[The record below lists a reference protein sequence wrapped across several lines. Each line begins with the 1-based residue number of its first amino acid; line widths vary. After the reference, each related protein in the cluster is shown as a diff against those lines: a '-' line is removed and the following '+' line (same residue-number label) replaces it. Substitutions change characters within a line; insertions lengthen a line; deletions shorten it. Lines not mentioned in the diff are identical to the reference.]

1 MSRYHYL
8 GLILLVFVVSLF
20 APAKSDGQLVR
31 RVLLLNSY
39 NRDMLWTDSITR
51 GVSDVLSKD
60 STSYKLYVEHM
71 DTKNYFS
78 PEYLE
83 LLKEQYRFKYS
94 NVEFDAVIVSDD
106 NAANFAASNRSLFN
120 NAPVVFCGVND
131 LDFQKTHDMS
141 NMTGVL
147 EFTDVRMTI
156 EAALQ
161 LQPNLKRVYVVV
173 DDTTTGMLSR
183 KQIQD
188 ILPDY
193 RGRLDFA
200 WIEKMSMS
208 EVKETIS
215 NLAEES
221 AVLLASFNRDR
232 LDNWYTYT
240 ESITQL
246 RSVTSVPIYGM
257 WDFYLGR
264 GIVGGMITSGYRHGV
279 MAAEMALD
287 IINGIKPFDIEVVT
301 QDSNQYMFDY
311 KELEYF
317 ELNPELTPKNSVV
330 INKPINLYERYRSQI
345 LIAALLVLT
354 MVLFIFKLLAS
365 NRARRRVE
373 NELEEMNKYQE
384 SLIEQRTEE
393 LVQRSREL
401 EMANHELKKVDNL
414 KTAVVNTVSHDL
426 RTPLTSVL
434 GFCKIIERDFIKY
447 FEPLCSEYA
456 DLGERSERIRKNLG
470 IIESEGERLTR
481 LINDFLDLS
490 KIDAGEIAWN
500 DVSIDTNELFVQALP
515 ILEGY
520 FTGTA
525 VKFHM
530 DVDDNLPGV
539 VADPDRLLQVLNNL
553 VGNAAKFTFHGLVN
567 LRVTT
572 TEGGWLKAT
581 VSDTGMGIPKE
592 ELANIFDKFY
602 QVTQSTINTNI
613 ARGSGMG
620 LAISKRIVEH
630 YGGMISAESEHE
642 YGSSFTFTIPTAD
655 R

>member
-1 MSRYHYL
+1 MSRYHNL
-8 GLILLVFVVSLF
+8 VLILLVFVLSLF
-20 APAKSDGQLVR
+20 APAESDGQLIR

-51 GVSDVLSKD
+51 GVSEVLATD
-60 STSYKLYVEHM
+60 STSYKMYVEHM

-83 LLKEQYRFKYS
+83 LLKEQYRFKY
-94 NVEFDAVIVSDD
+94 NDVAFDAIIVSDD
-106 NAANFAASNRSLFN
+106 NAANFAVNNRSLFN
-120 NAPVVFCGVND
+120 DAPIVFCGVND
-131 LDFQKTHDMS
+131 LEFHKKHDLP
-141 NMTGVL
+141 NMTGIL
-147 EFTDVRMTI
+147 EFTDIRLTI
-156 EAALQ
+156 EAALR
-161 LQPNLKRVYVVV
+161 LQPDLKRMYVVV
-173 DDTTTGMLSR
+173 DDTTTGQLSR
-183 KQIQD
+183 KLIND

-200 WIEKMSMS
+200 WIDKMSMS
-208 EVKETIS
+208 EVKKTIS
-215 NLAEES
+215 NLAQGS

-232 LDNWYTYT
+232 LGNWYTYT

-264 GIVGGMITSGYRHGV
+264 GIVGGMITSGYRQGV
-279 MAAEMALD
+279 MAAEIALD
-287 IINGIKPFDIEVVT
+287 IMNGRPASDIEVIT
-301 QDSNQYMFDY
+301 QDSNQYMFDL
-311 KELEYF
+311 KELESF
-317 ELNPELTPKNSVV
+317 ELNPDLIPKNSVV

-345 LIAALLVLT
+345 LIAGLLVL
-354 MVLFIFKLLAS
+354 MMILFIFKLLAS
-365 NRARRRVE
+365 NRARRNVE

-447 FEPLCSEYA
+447 FEPLCVDHAE
-456 DLGERSERIRKNLG
+456 LGERSERIRKNLG

-490 KIDAGEIAWN
+490 KIDAGDIAWN

-520 FTGTA
+520 FTATA

-530 DVDDNLPGV
+530 DVDEDLPRI

-553 VGNAAKFTFHGLVN
+553 VGNAAKFTFHGSVN

-581 VSDTGMGIPKE
+581 VSDTGMGIPEE

-602 QVTQSTINTNI
+602 QVTQSTSNTNI
-613 ARGSGMG
+613 VRGSGMG

-630 YGGMISAESEHE
+630 YGGMISAESKHD
-642 YGSSFTFTIPTAD
+642 YGSSFTFIIPTT